1 MYLNETE
8 AKAAIEALIE
18 KHAGTDFEVVTLR
31 RKPKDLI
38 CKYVFFGLKVAPKN
52 SEAFFND
59 LMMATIATD
68 SLEVIESEIVE
79 ENKKTKDIFLIR
91 AEVNVVKIED
101 QDEKVN

>member
-8 AKAAIEALIE
+8 AKEAIETLIE

-31 RKPKDLI
+31 RKPKDLVY
-38 CKYVFFGLKVAPKN
+38 KYVFFGLKVAPKN

-59 LMMATIATD
+59 LMMATIDTD
-68 SLEVIESEIVE
+68 LEVIESEIVE

-91 AEVNVVKIED
+91 AEVNVVGDLDAIK
-101 QDEKVN
+101 